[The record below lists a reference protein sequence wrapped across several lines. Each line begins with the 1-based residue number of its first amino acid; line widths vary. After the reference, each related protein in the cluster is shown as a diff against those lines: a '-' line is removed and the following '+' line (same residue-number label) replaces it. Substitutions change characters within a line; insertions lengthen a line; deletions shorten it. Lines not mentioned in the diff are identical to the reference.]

1 MCIYGCGGIYTHMCA
16 HAYVCVFRGHTS
28 GVLLTLCS
36 LSAYSFETGMQ
47 SYWMWSQTDDY
58 TKLYLS
64 PCLRCEH
71 FRALQVPV

>member
-47 SYWMWSQTDDY
+47 SY
-58 TKLYLS
+58 
-64 PCLRCEH
+64 
-71 FRALQVPV
+71 